1 MIYLNGAVAAIAT
14 ANAGPP
20 PPPVGDL
27 LLAENDDFLVAE
39 NDDFLEQE

>member
-14 ANAGPP
+14 ANAGPI
-20 PPPVGDL
+20 GDL

-39 NDDFLEQE
+39 NDDYLEQE

>member
-1 MIYLNGAVAAIAT
+1 MIYLTGITAAIAT
-14 ANAGPP
+14 ANAGP